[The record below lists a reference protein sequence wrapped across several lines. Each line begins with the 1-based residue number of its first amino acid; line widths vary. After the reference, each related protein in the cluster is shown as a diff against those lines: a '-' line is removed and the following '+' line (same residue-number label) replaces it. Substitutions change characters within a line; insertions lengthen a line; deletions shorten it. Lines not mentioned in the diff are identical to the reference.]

1 MSRAV
6 HYFRRYSVLIGIVI
20 LAVIVARVNFDEA
33 ATMVRRLPA
42 SAVGIAGLAYGV
54 NVLIKAFR
62 WHRMVRQ
69 LQIPVAMGVSVSAF
83 LSGALYGMLTVGR
96 LGELLRV
103 EALLD
108 KCPSRARALATCIVD
123 RLLDVLFLG
132 AVAWV
137 GSVATLGVPATMAGL
152 VAAAVGLWGL
162 RRVTNVLRA
171 RRSLK
176 AASVA
181 AGAEHEPKPKWL
193 ANKWVNRIVS
203 GSTELMFVT
212 SDMVT
217 TVHGF
222 ENLFWTAL
230 SWSGYFGAVIALTAG
245 LGCDVPWLA
254 TVTVSSVAAISA
266 ALPISFQGVGT
277 REAAFALAFAPY
289 GMTVTQAVTL
299 SFSLLAL
306 FYVVTV
312 PMGIVGVIWRR
323 GQQKAEAAA
332 AKLHPDA
339 LRPGE
344 LVDPRG

>member
-6 HYFRRYSVLIGIVI
+6 HYFRRYSVLIGILI
-20 LAVIVARVNFDEA
+20 LGVIVARVNFDEA

-42 SAVGIAGLAYGV
+42 SAIGIAGLAYGV

-69 LQIPVAMGVSVSAF
+69 LQIPVALGVSVSAF

-132 AVAWV
+132 VVALI
-137 GSVATLGVPATMAGL
+137 GSAASLGLPLTAAGL
-152 VAAAVGLWGL
+152 VATAVGLWVL
-162 RRVTNVLRA
+162 RRATDVLRA
-171 RRSLK
+171 RRK
-176 AASVA
+176 TDATAGEVA
-181 AGAEHEPKPKWL
+181 AEEPPKPKWL
-193 ANKWVNRIVS
+193 ANKWVQKFVL

-217 TVHGF
+217 TVHAV
-222 ENLFWTAL
+222 ENVFWTAL

-245 LGCDVPWLA
+245 LGCEVPWLA
-254 TVTVSSVAAISA
+254 TITVASVAAISA

-312 PMGIVGVIWRR
+312 PMGVVGVLWRR
-323 GQQKAEAAA
+323 SQQKAEAAA
-332 AKLHPDA
+332 T
-339 LRPGE
+339 
-344 LVDPRG
+344 VVN

>member
-20 LAVIVARVNFDEA
+20 LGVIVARVNFDEA

-132 AVAWV
+132 VVAWV
-137 GSVATLGVPATMAGL
+137 GSVASLGLPLTVAGL
-152 VAAAVGLWGL
+152 VATAGGLWGL
-162 RRVTNVLRA
+162 RRVSDVLRA
-171 RRSLK
+171 RRSAK
-176 AASVA
+176 ASSASPP
-181 AGAEHEPKPKWL
+181 GQEDTPKPKWL
-193 ANKWVNRIVS
+193 ANKWVGKLIS

-217 TVHGF
+217 TKHAV
-222 ENLFWTAL
+222 ENVFWTAL

-245 LGCDVPWLA
+245 LGCEVPWHA
-254 TVTVSSVAAISA
+254 AVAVSSVAAISA

-312 PMGIVGVIWRR
+312 PMGLVGVLWRR
-323 GQQKAEAAA
+323 SQQRAEVAAA
-332 AKLHPDA
+332 NSPS
-339 LRPGE
+339 R
-344 LVDPRG
+344 

>member
-20 LAVIVARVNFDEA
+20 LGVIVARVNFDEA

-42 SAVGIAGLAYGV
+42 SAIGIAGLAYGV

-62 WHRMVRQ
+62 WHRMIRQ
-69 LQIPVAMGVSVSAF
+69 LQIPIAMGVSVSAF

-123 RLLDVLFLG
+123 RLLDVIFLG
-132 AVAWV
+132 VVALV
-137 GSVATLGVPATMAGL
+137 GSTQALGLPLTIVGLIAT
-152 VAAAVGLWGL
+152 AVGLWGL
-162 RRVTNVLRA
+162 RRIADLLRA
-171 RRSLK
+171 RRSEK
-176 AASVA
+176 AAIG
-181 AGAEHEPKPKWL
+181 AGPDETPKPKWL
-193 ANKWVNRIVS
+193 ANKWVGKLIL

-217 TVHGF
+217 TVHAF
-222 ENLFWTAL
+222 ENVFWTAL
-230 SWSGYFGAVIALTAG
+230 SWSGYFAAVIALTAG
-245 LGCDVPWLA
+245 LGCEVPWFA
-254 TVTVSSVAAISA
+254 TIAVAAVAAISA

-312 PMGIVGVIWRR
+312 PMGVIGVVWRR
-323 GQQKAEAAA
+323 SQQKAEAAA
-332 AKLHPDA
+332 AA
-339 LRPGE
+339 NSTG
-344 LVDPRG
+344 

>member
-20 LAVIVARVNFDEA
+20 LGVIVARVNFDEA

-54 NVLIKAFR
+54 NVLIKALR

-132 AVAWV
+132 VVALV
-137 GSVATLGVPATMAGL
+137 GSVTSLGVPLTLAGL
-152 VAAAVGLWGL
+152 VATAVGLWGL
-162 RRVTNVLRA
+162 RQVSDVLRA
-171 RRSLK
+171 RRSAK
-176 AASVA
+176 AVTG
-181 AGAEHEPKPKWL
+181 GADETPKPRWL
-193 ANKWVNRIVS
+193 ANKWVGKLVS

-217 TVHGF
+217 TVHAF
-222 ENLFWTAL
+222 ENVFWTAL
-230 SWSGYFGAVIALTAG
+230 SWSGYFAAVIALTAG

-254 TVTVSSVAAISA
+254 TIAVAAVAAISA

-312 PMGIVGVIWRR
+312 PMGVVGVVWRR
-323 GQQKAEAAA
+323 TQQKAEAAA
-332 AKLHPDA
+332 ANA
-339 LRPGE
+339 TS
-344 LVDPRG
+344 

>member
-20 LAVIVARVNFDEA
+20 LGVIVARVNFDEA

-42 SAVGIAGLAYGV
+42 SAIGIAGLAYGV

-132 AVAWV
+132 VVALV
-137 GSVATLGVPATMAGL
+137 GSAAALGLPLTIAGL
-152 VAAAVGLWGL
+152 VATAIGLWGL
-162 RRVTNVLRA
+162 RRISDLLRA
-171 RRSLK
+171 RRSAK
-176 AASVA
+176 AASSA
-181 AGAEHEPKPKWL
+181 ADEPAKPKWL
-193 ANKWVNRIVS
+193 SNKWVSKLVL

-217 TVHGF
+217 TVHAF
-222 ENLFWTAL
+222 ENVFWTAL
-230 SWSGYFGAVIALTAG
+230 SWSGYFAAVIALTSG
-245 LGCDVPWLA
+245 LGCDVPWFA
-254 TVTVSSVAAISA
+254 TIAVAAVAAISA

-312 PMGIVGVIWRR
+312 PMGVVGVVWRR
-323 GQQKAEAAA
+323 SQQKAEAAA
-332 AKLHPDA
+332 ASAPS
-339 LRPGE
+339 
-344 LVDPRG
+344 